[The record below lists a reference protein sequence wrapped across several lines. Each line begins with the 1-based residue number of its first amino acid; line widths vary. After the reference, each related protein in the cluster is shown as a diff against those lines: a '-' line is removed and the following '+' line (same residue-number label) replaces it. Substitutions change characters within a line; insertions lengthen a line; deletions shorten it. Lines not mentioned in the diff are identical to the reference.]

1 MDKQPS
7 PVVGIGMIGA
17 GFVADMYLR
26 GLEKVRGQRLVAIT
40 SRTPSKASA
49 LVERQGEGT
58 VVSSVDKLLSMSDVD
73 LVIIAVPQESHVEM
87 VKAVA
92 SAGKAVIC
100 TKPLGRNSQEAAEC
114 LDAVNKA
121 GVWHGYAE
129 TAVFSPSARK
139 AKQLV
144 DSGAIG
150 RVLTFRGR
158 DAHGSPHAFALDK
171 KRMGGG
177 PLRGLGCHPIA
188 LGRHFLSGSKP
199 VSVMA
204 WGDRLHRT
212 DVESEDNAVALV
224 RFEDGRLMTIEAS
237 WTHVAGLDIRREIF
251 GSDGWIGITDTGETG
266 VRAFAGKAG
275 GQVIE
280 KATISTGWIT
290 PVPEEDVAFGYH
302 GQFEH
307 FIRCFRENRTP
318 LQTLEDGLIDAR
330 IIDAAYL
337 SMESGRWETVV
348 GEAE

>member
-1 MDKQPS
+1 MKTPS
-7 PVVGIGMIGA
+7 TPDVGIGMIGA

-40 SRTPSKASA
+40 SRTPSKATA
-49 LVERQGEGT
+49 LVERHDEGA
-58 VVSSVDKLLSMSDVD
+58 VVDSIQTLLAMSEVN
-73 LVIIAVPQESHVEM
+73 LVIVAVPQESHVE
-87 VKAVA
+87 VVRAVA

-100 TKPLGRNSQEAAEC
+100 TKPLGRNSVEAAEC
-114 LDAVNKA
+114 LAAVREA

-139 AKQLV
+139 AKQLI

-171 KRMGGG
+171 AKMGGG

-188 LGRHFLSGSKP
+188 LGRHFMSGAEP

-212 DVESEDNAVALV
+212 DVDSEDNAIALV
-224 RFEDGRLMTIEAS
+224 RFNDGRLMQIEAS

-266 VRAFAGKAG
+266 IRAFAGKAG
-275 GQVIE
+275 SQVIE
-280 KATISTGWIT
+280 KATVSTGWIT
-290 PVPEEDVAFGYH
+290 PVPDEDVSFGYH
-302 GQFEH
+302 GQFDH
-307 FIRCFRENRTP
+307 FIRCFRENQVP
-318 LQTLEDGLIDAR
+318 LQTLEDGVIDAR

-337 SMESGRWETVV
+337 SMESGRWEPIA
-348 GEAE
+348 GGSA